1 MGAPLHGVD
10 MSSSS
15 EPEHPKRSWRTIRI
29 SRDTILF
36 TAGLLLLVY
45 EVVLKSGP
53 AEPTLL
59 ILFAA
64 MMGVPFM
71 LGGKKSE

>member
-1 MGAPLHGVD
+1 MALRGVD
-10 MSSSS
+10 TPADPR
-15 EPEHPKRSWRTIRI
+15 PEKRRSWRTIRI